1 MRKQKS
7 QRIDVPMISVN
18 PNYISLY
25 TDSGQFTGRSKRS
38 NDVFYNEATGE
49 VEQLGRTAKQIEAE
63 KHLKDNDTKG
73 LISAKAGK
81 SINRKLSWFAK
92 MSQKKVRTTSNGLV
106 VKNNLSF
113 ITLTLSSKQIHDDQ
127 FIKNKMLNAFL
138 VDIRRRFFVTSYFW
152 RAEAQ
157 INGNMHFHIVINRYI
172 HKTHISTIW
181 NRIQQEHGYLND
193 YIVAKGHNKA
203 PSTEIKAVYKCKN
216 ISGYLSKYCT
226 KNLNAAKLN
235 CTNSIDAVKQVVKE
249 TSGLLSVKFIKS
261 GGYYLLKYDNSIL
274 NFEQMAA
281 AFTGAGIMILNL
293 VDCPLREIKGR
304 QWFCSRTL
312 SQLGNVVEVV
322 TNAIEDDVR
331 NILEKGVVKFKKIV
345 KDYVTV
351 LCFPVFDMVERGLF
365 AGIDKLFYMNKVK
378 WQCNENEAYLNL
390 IT

>member
-1 MRKQKS
+1 
-7 QRIDVPMISVN
+7 MISVN

-25 TDSGQFTGRSKRS
+25 TDKGQFTGRSKRS

-49 VEQLGRTAKQIEAE
+49 VEQLGRTAKQIANEV
-63 KHLKDNDTKG
+63 HLKNNDTKG
-73 LISAKAGK
+73 LISKKAGK

-92 MSQKKVRTTSNGLV
+92 LSQKRQRTTSNGLV
-106 VKNNLSF
+106 VKNTLSF
-113 ITLTLSSKQIHDDQ
+113 VTLTLSSKQVHDDT
-127 FIKNKMLNAFL
+127 FIKNRMLNAFL

-157 INGNMHFHIVINRYI
+157 VNGNIHFHIVINRYI
-172 HKTHISTIW
+172 HKTHIRTIW
-181 NRIQQEHGYLND
+181 NRIQKENGYLTE
-193 YIVAKGHNKA
+193 YISKKGHDKA
-203 PSTEIKAVYKCKN
+203 PSTEIKAVYNCKN

-226 KNLNAAKLN
+226 KNLNAARLN
-235 CTNSIDAVKQVVKE
+235 SPATLDQVKEAIKQQQPDKKGILAVKFNP
-249 TSGLLSVKFIKS
+249 T
-261 GGYYLLKYDNSIL
+261 GGFYMLKYDNSIM
-274 NFEQMAA
+274 NFEAIAA
-281 AFTGAGIMILNL
+281 YLTGAGITILNM

-331 NILEKGVVKFKKIV
+331 NILQKGIVKFKKIV

-351 LCFPVFDMVERGLF
+351 LCFPVFEMVQKGIF
-365 AGIDKLFYMNKVK
+365 NGIDKLFYMNQVK

-390 IT
+390 IDS